1 MVWSRNALFG
11 YLYGIE
17 VDIQEVNGDR
27 AYEIKQAEKVLGDVK
42 IPIGLFCNDH
52 HNALSA
58 IIFTN
63 TCTTAKFNRVAIS
76 AGASSEAYRYM
87 RFGAFFDRSRS
98 PGVFAGIPFCLDVAS
113 KEYRALWPQGYEPW
127 SADVEVFHNPFARCP
142 FPRELL
148 PELTHWF
155 KSNGEIVS
163 EAYYKTSVLYSNTL
177 IPNKSDR
184 IPTLDDLGKLV

>member
-27 AYEIKQAEKVLGDVK
+27 AYEIKQAEKLLGDVK

-87 RFGAFFDRSRS
+87 RFGAFFDRS

-163 EAYYKTSVLYSNTL
+163 EAYYKTSVLY
-177 IPNKSDR
+177 
-184 IPTLDDLGKLV
+184 